1 LGTVCTIKDDES
13 WFRSIPDSCD
23 ANTLVYVLV
32 AGITLF
38 HHAAELAVSMPNVM
52 ARDVLNNPFE
62 AQIDLA
68 QEVFFT
74 EAYRNLFPVIY
85 LKSTAYK

>member
-1 LGTVCTIKDDES
+1 
-13 WFRSIPDSCD
+13 
-23 ANTLVYVLV
+23 
-32 AGITLF
+32 
-38 HHAAELAVSMPNVM
+38 MPNVM
-52 ARDVLNNPFE
+52 ARDVLNNLFE
-62 AQIDLA
+62 DQIDLA